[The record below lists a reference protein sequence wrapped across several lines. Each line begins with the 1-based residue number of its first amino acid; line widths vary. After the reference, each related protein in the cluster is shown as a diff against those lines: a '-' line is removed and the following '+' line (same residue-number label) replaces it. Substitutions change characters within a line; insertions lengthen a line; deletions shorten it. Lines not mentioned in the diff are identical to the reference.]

1 MSISFSE
8 DAQQEVVTSSR
19 VLPEDSGEG
28 SLRPRLLKDYTGQE
42 KAKENLQVCIDAA
55 RLRGEPL
62 DHVLL
67 YGPPGL
73 GKTTMAAV
81 IANEMGVNM
90 RITSG
95 PAIEKAGDLAALL
108 TNLQENDIL
117 FVDEIHRLNRAV
129 EEILYPAMEDYAID
143 IIIGK
148 GPSANSIRL
157 DLPRFTLIGATTR
170 AGQLTAPLRDRF
182 GVNLRLELYSPAE
195 LQKIV
200 ERSAGILKVEI
211 DSAGAYEIASR
222 SRGTPRIANRL
233 LKRVRDYAQVR
244 ADGIITKEVANAA
257 LAWCCFIGSAPMV
270 RSNEHFKFTALTE
283 KLKGKSLFA
292 DELAGHIFVLIFN
305 LVVGIYGIKLV
316 QQFAAWKMTSM
327 PVSKGWSWLCV
338 PIFGLT
344 AAVFSVENI
353 IDCIKH
359 PDRGQVEDAVEKA
372 MKEAEL

>member
-1 MSISFSE
+1 MTIE
-8 DAQQEVVTSSR
+8 LIV
-19 VLPEDSGEG
+19 
-28 SLRPRLLKDYTGQE
+28 
-42 KAKENLQVCIDAA
+42 I
-55 RLRGEPL
+55 
-62 DHVLL
+62 
-67 YGPPGL
+67 
-73 GKTTMAAV
+73 GKTDSKE
-81 IANEMGVNM
+81 I
-90 RITSG
+90 
-95 PAIEKAGDLAALL
+95 AALVEL
-108 TNLQENDIL
+108 YARRVNHYCRFAVTALPDVRNTKSMTVRQQRTAEGEAIL
-117 FVDEIHRLNRAV
+117 R
-129 EEILYPAMEDYAID
+129 
-143 IIIGK
+143 
-148 GPSANSIRL
+148 
-157 DLPRFTLIGATTR
+157 
-170 AGQLTAPLRDRF
+170 QLTD
-182 GVNLRLELYSPAE
+182 GDYV
-195 LQKIV
+195 
-200 ERSAGILKVEI
+200 
-211 DSAGAYEIASR
+211 
-222 SRGTPRIANRL
+222 TL
-233 LKRVRDYAQVR
+233 LDEQV
-244 ADGIITKEVANAA
+244 DANAA

>member
-182 GVNLRLELYSPAE
+182 GVNL
-195 LQKIV
+195 
-200 ERSAGILKVEI
+200 EI

-257 LAWCCFIGSAPMV
+257 LLRLEVDEMGLDATDRRMLRSIIEFYHGGPVGLETLAATIGEEAVTLEDVYEPYLLQQGFLTRTPRGRCV
-270 RSNEHFKFTALTE
+270 TRRAYEHLGLE
-283 KLKGKSLFA
+283 YIG
-292 DELAGHIFVLIFN
+292 
-305 LVVGIYGIKLV
+305 
-316 QQFAAWKMTSM
+316 QQ
-327 PVSKGWSWLCV
+327 
-338 PIFGLT
+338 
-344 AAVFSVENI
+344 E
-353 IDCIKH
+353 ID
-359 PDRGQVEDAVEKA
+359 
-372 MKEAEL
+372 L